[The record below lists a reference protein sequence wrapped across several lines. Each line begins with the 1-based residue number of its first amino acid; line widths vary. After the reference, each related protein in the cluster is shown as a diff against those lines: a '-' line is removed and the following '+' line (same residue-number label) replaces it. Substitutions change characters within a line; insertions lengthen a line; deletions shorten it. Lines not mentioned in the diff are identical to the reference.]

1 MKVKASLVAI
11 KKTCDAEWKTFVCP
25 DPKCTKKYTQRRSC
39 GRHIKLLCIP
49 YQEFEKRYLGWGSSN
64 AIAPAVHSTVLGM
77 LAAKRSNS
85 TNPDRKPFFCPDFKC
100 RKTYSQQRTCSNH
113 RRLRCITY
121 EELVKR
127 YEFEITQY
135 ERSELEITT
144 SGKWKAQYRT
154 SSGHSVLLGLYDTK
168 EDALQK
174 VQSVQ
179 GNSSS
184 GLASAMNNS
193 SSSNSSSSNI
203 SNSELPDCRYV
214 QLSQPQ
220 RKAISVRTVRAS
232 LHLCPEL
239 F

>member
-1 MKVKASLVAI
+1 MRPAVDAIARTRAAAKEVGSDDYSSLLYFFP
-11 KKTCDAEWKTFVCP
+11 FVCTP
-25 DPKCTKKYTQRRSC
+25 LVSLPF
-39 GRHIKLLCIP
+39 G
-49 YQEFEKRYLGWGSSN
+49 
-64 AIAPAVHSTVLGM
+64 APNYDHQPAGPALSDNV
-77 LAAKRSNS
+77 
-85 TNPDRKPFFCPDFKC
+85 
-100 RKTYSQQRTCSNH
+100 CSNISS
-113 RRLRCITY
+113 CKSDGSF
-121 EELVKR
+121 VKR
-127 YEFEITQY
+127 D
-135 ERSELEITT
+135 TT
-144 SGKWKAQYRT
+144 SGKWRAQYGT
-154 SSGHSVLLGLYDTK
+154 SSRHSVLLGLYDTK

-203 SNSELPDCRYV
+203 SNSALPDGRYV